1 MKKLLILC
9 LTILTMATSAIA
21 GTYTKITPD
30 FLQPAQSKSY
40 EQVNETLAVIF
51 SKIKT
56 QIKTDKYPKYY
67 HDFTLV
73 PDDGTQNKAY
83 HYVKSGNAE
92 LIYNIDSNML
102 KFVSFRRPELM
113 KCRIIYDYPS
123 GKLHAVQVFV
133 NGSESFVFSPDGKYV
148 DYAPYVK
155 EVREKIVKNWKVPP
169 RKQIDILAK
178 GQKDLMVQ
186 MAITLDRDGNVKKCR
201 ILKSSKIKLLDD
213 NAGAAI
219 RSAAPFKPFP
229 ENFFNEELVIIMN
242 FNFSL

>member
-40 EQVNETLAVIF
+40 EQVNETLAIIF

-133 NGSESFVFSPDGKYV
+133 NGSESFVFNPDGKYV

>member
-21 GTYTKITPD
+21 GTYSKITPD

-40 EQVNETLAVIF
+40 EQVNETLAIIF

-148 DYAPYVK
+148 DYTPYVK

>member
-1 MKKLLILC
+1 
-9 LTILTMATSAIA
+9 MATSAIA

-40 EQVNETLAVIF
+40 EQVNETLAIIF

>member
-21 GTYTKITPD
+21 GTYTKVTPD

-40 EQVNETLAVIF
+40 EQVNETLAIIF

-169 RKQIDILAK
+169 RKDIDILAK

-213 NAGAAI
+213 NAGTAI

>member
-1 MKKLLILC
+1 
-9 LTILTMATSAIA
+9 MATSAIA

-30 FLQPAQSKSY
+30 FLQPAQSKNY
-40 EQVNETLAVIF
+40 EQVNETLAIIF